1 MPDWYSVDTAEQGAR
16 LLGAWPD
23 APLINEETCEFLL
36 EIARDQVIDFAPV
49 PATIPEGSPVPDPP
63 ARNVYAQLQQ
73 AKNLWEAGRVS
84 SDGDL
89 GEGGYTFQPRPLDK
103 TIREIIRPINRRP
116 RVR

>member
-1 MPDWYSVDTAEQGAR
+1 MPEWYSVDTPEQVTR
-16 LLGAWPD
+16 LLGAWAD
-23 APLINEETCEFLL
+23 APITNEETCEYLL
-36 EIARDQVIDFAPV
+36 EIAREQVIDFAPV
-49 PATIPEGSPVPDPP
+49 PATIPEVSPAPAPP
-63 ARNVYAQLQQ
+63 ARYVYAQLQQ